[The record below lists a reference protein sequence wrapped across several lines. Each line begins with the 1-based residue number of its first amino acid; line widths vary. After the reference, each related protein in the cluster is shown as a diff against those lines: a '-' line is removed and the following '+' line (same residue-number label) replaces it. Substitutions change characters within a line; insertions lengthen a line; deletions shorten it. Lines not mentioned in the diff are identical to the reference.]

1 MARAVS
7 HRAAAG
13 SSSDAATGL
22 PRLLRWPI
30 ATVRGLLFN
39 HAYFPMLLALVLLGE
54 AVLGSLIIQRIACTD
69 TRAEAAAEQSSDS
82 SSEMSG
88 S

>member
-1 MARAVS
+1 MARAAS
-7 HRAAAG
+7 QRAAAV

-30 ATVRGLLFN
+30 ATIRGLLFN
-39 HAYFPMLLALVLLGE
+39 HAYFPMMLALVLLGE

-69 TRAEAAAEQSSDS
+69 RHTRRGSSRAATAAAR
-82 SSEMSG
+82 
-88 S
+88 